1 MLSGALARKAILSQ
15 GVKGRSRG
23 VEVYKFLNS
32 IIAMRLEFLA
42 WLRAV
47 SEMFNYIGI
56 SIAEFWKLVT
66 SNMEQKSPNDETTVG
81 QMKKSLMGD
90 YDSR

>member
-23 VEVYKFLNS
+23 VEVYKFLTS

-42 WLRAV
+42 WLRGV
-47 SEMFNYIGI
+47 SEMFNYMGI

-66 SNMEQKSPNDETTVG
+66 ITFRQYG
-81 QMKKSLMGD
+81 AKKPE
-90 YDSR
+90 